1 MWMAQD
7 LLLQLAEALS
17 SGSVK
22 VIDLSQPLGPE
33 TPVISL
39 PEQFGKSWPFRIE
52 EVSRYDS
59 RGPAWYWNNITCGE
73 HTGTHFDAPV
83 HWATGKDYPQNTTDT
98 IAVER
103 LVAPACVLDISAEAA
118 KDPDFLLTKEHVLE
132 WEKKHGEI
140 EAGSWLLMRSDW
152 SKRTGAAAFLN
163 ADDHGMHTPG
173 PDPAVVAFLA
183 NERKVMGFGTE
194 CVGTDA
200 GQAFLFDPPFPCHV
214 MMHGSNRFGLA
225 SLANLDQLPPKG
237 AILITPPLKIVNGSG
252 SPCRV
257 LAMVSK

>member
-1 MWMAQD
+1 MWMAQN

-39 PEQFGKSWPFRIE
+39 PEQFGKSWPFRME

-103 LVAPACVLDISAEAA
+103 LVAPACVIDISAEAA
-118 KDPDFLLTKEHVLE
+118 NNPDFLLTKDFVLQ
-132 WEKKHGEI
+132 WEKTHGAI
-140 EAGSWLLMRSDW
+140 EAGSWVLMRSDW
-152 SKRTGAAAFLN
+152 SKRTGAAVFLN

-173 PDPAVVAFLA
+173 PDPAVVAF
-183 NERKVMGFGTE
+183 R
-194 CVGTDA
+194 
-200 GQAFLFDPPFPCHV
+200 
-214 MMHGSNRFGLA
+214 
-225 SLANLDQLPPKG
+225 
-237 AILITPPLKIVNGSG
+237 VNV
-252 SPCRV
+252 R
-257 LAMVSK
+257 

>member
-1 MWMAQD
+1 MAQN

-17 SGSVK
+17 SGTVK

-39 PEQFGKSWPFRIE
+39 PEQFGKSWPFHVE
-52 EVSRYDS
+52 EVSHYDS

-103 LVAPACVLDISAEAA
+103 LVAPACVIDISAEAA
-118 KDPDFLLTKEHVLE
+118 KNPDFLLTKEHALQ
-132 WEKKHGEI
+132 WEKTHGEI
-140 EAGSWLLMRSDW
+140 EAGSWVLMRSDW
-152 SKRTGAAAFLN
+152 SKRAGAAAFLN
-163 ADDHGMHTPG
+163 ADEQGMHTPG
-173 PDPAVVAFLA
+173 PDPALVAFLV

-214 MMHGSNRFGLA
+214 MMHGNNKFGLA
-225 SLANLDQLPPKG
+225 SLANLDQLPAKG
-237 AILITPPLKIVNGSG
+237 AIVVTPPLKIVNGSG

-257 LAMVSK
+257 LALVSQ